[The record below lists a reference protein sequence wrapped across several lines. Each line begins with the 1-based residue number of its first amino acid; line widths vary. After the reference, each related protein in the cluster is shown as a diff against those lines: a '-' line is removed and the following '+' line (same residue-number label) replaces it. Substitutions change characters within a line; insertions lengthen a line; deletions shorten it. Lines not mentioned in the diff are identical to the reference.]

1 MGLGTVGAS
10 RAPLPLEM
18 LASSWVMDG
27 REEEPGRSCTRGG
40 GEGRVLSVD
49 GRVEGSGSV
58 PNLGSGLKYGQ

>member
-1 MGLGTVGAS
+1 
-10 RAPLPLEM
+10 M

-27 REEEPGRSCTRGG
+27 REEEPGGSCTREG